1 MKTPFCYFR
10 KFQAI
15 AFSVLVALFICWN
28 HALANTSQPAEQ
40 TVSAFYEWYL
50 RSLAAGR
57 EPLSDDRKEISKY
70 VSRSLVREL
79 EKRMRSDEGM
89 EEDYFIKAQ
98 DYLDDWERSVV
109 VDKATVDGEKARAA
123 LQLGATGESRRR
135 FSIALVR
142 EGGIWKIR
150 SVQLLNVVR

>member
-1 MKTPFCYFR
+1 MKPLLRQFR

-15 AFSVLVALFICWN
+15 SFSVLVALFMCWN
-28 HALANTSQPAEQ
+28 HALAATPQPAEQ

-50 RSLAAGR
+50 HSLAAGR
-57 EPLSDDRKEISKY
+57 EPLSDDRKEIAKY

-79 EKRMRSDEGM
+79 EKRMRSEEGM
-89 EEDYFIKAQ
+89 DEDYFIKAQ
-98 DYLDDWERSVV
+98 DYLDNWERSVV
-109 VDKATVDGEKARAA
+109 VDKATVDGDKARAA
-123 LQLGATGESRRR
+123 LQLGETGESRRR

-142 EGGIWKIR
+142 EGGIWKIQ